1 MEIKTFSKRNR
12 ELKLIEDDYNNMS
25 TESGLYDIF
34 ILDSNFF
41 VNLGEAGADK
51 KLIPKLS
58 AYVAPALIKVP
69 EELAKSDIPSKF
81 REIRHLV
88 SNYIE
93 GMPVKRDT
101 KFWEWTANIAKEKH
115 MIRVENDPAD
125 IDVIVLARLL
135 ERKDHHV
142 AVVSDDQGIIRMIR
156 EIGEFKSLGSLS
168 GGTFLF
174 MLAAM
179 AKDKEQRGLLDEV
192 ANKVYSQ
199 SLTYK
204 RKSRQI
210 IDIQSLVSEL
220 RDTSHFVRMAATY
233 GSPTQED
240 TTDLSA
246 EQTQVISEPVDIPQ
260 ADEFAEVYTGI
271 AELRK
276 YREEYNLF
284 GAEASYF
291 KLQQIFSNNLVMART
306 SDTYRI
312 TLQMIVGELYEHY
325 TWAMD
330 IHLKTQSM
338 IEALINTETL
348 LTIVNFFP
356 ASKEIIEDIMAVHS
370 LLLVLNRQ
378 PIKALRIARQIP
390 DDSGTNPTRLIALI
404 AALLAQNYEEDYEEA
419 KEILENF
426 LTKIKSEPDKIQHLI
441 DSVHRFAN
449 SALNMDNLRLAASA
463 LHLIIDVMAEEYAGI
478 LKEATIQLFLF
489 SRVNEYIIRDDV
501 LSIVEKIAN
510 INDLSAEKIPS
521 SWKPKNIRI
530 NNDERAIFQGT
541 IRLIIKY
548 EPPEY
553 LNEFHMIGYE
563 ENTQSI
569 WRIIISND
577 YATSIKNALS
587 IKLKG
592 GKISNILSRS
602 KTDPVF
608 IRGTIYLE
616 NPAFQV
622 DIGIGWL
629 S

>member
-1 MEIKTFSKRNR
+1 
-12 ELKLIEDDYNNMS
+12 MS
-25 TESGLYDIF
+25 TESGLYDNL
-34 ILDSNFF
+34 ILESNFF
-41 VNLGEAGADK
+41 VNLGEAGADQ

-58 AYVAPALIKVP
+58 SYVAPASVKIP
-69 EELAKSDIPSKF
+69 EELPKSDIPSKF
-81 REIRHLV
+81 RELRQLV
-88 SNYIE
+88 ANYIE

-101 KFWEWTANIAKEKH
+101 KFWGWTANIAKEKH

-135 ERKDHHV
+135 ERKSHHV

-156 EIGEFKSLGSLS
+156 EVGEFKTLGSLS

-179 AKDKEQRGLLDEV
+179 AKDKQQRGLLDEV

-220 RDTSHFVRMAATY
+220 RDTSHFVRLAAIYAT
-233 GSPTQED
+233 PQENATNTAAD
-240 TTDLSA
+240 GI
-246 EQTQVISEPVDIPQ
+246 QNINEPVDVPQ
-260 ADEFAEVYTGI
+260 ADEFAEVYASIT
-271 AELRK
+271 ELRK

-284 GAEASYF
+284 GAEANYY
-291 KLQQIFSNNLVMART
+291 KLQQKFSNSLILARN
-306 SDTYRI
+306 SDNYRI
-312 TLQMIVGELYEHY
+312 SLQMIMGELYEHY

-330 IHLKTQSM
+330 IHLKTQGM
-338 IEALINTETL
+338 IEALINTESL
-348 LTIVNFFP
+348 LTLVNFFP

-378 PIKALRIARQIP
+378 PMKALRTARQIT
-390 DDSGTNPTRLIALI
+390 DDSEMNSTRLIALI

-419 KEILENF
+419 KDILENF
-426 LTKIKSEPDKIQHLI
+426 LTKIESEPDKIQHLI

-449 SALNMDNLRLAASA
+449 SALNMDNIRLSASA
-463 LHLIIDVMAEEYAGI
+463 LHLIIDVMADKHAKI
-478 LKEATIQLFLF
+478 LKDIAIQLFLF
-489 SRVNEYIIRDDV
+489 SRVNLYLIKDDLYPV
-501 LSIVEKIAN
+501 VEEIAA
-510 INDLSAEKIPS
+510 IKDLSTEKIPTT
-521 SWKPKNIRI
+521 WKPKNFVI
-530 NNDERAIFQGT
+530 NNDEKAFFQGT

-548 EPPEY
+548 EPPEN
-553 LNEFHMIGYE
+553 LNEFHLIGYE

-587 IKLKG
+587 VKLKG
-592 GKISNILSRS
+592 GKITNILSRS
-602 KTDPVF
+602 KTDPMF
-608 IRGTIYLE
+608 IRGTIFLE